1 MSQVA
6 SSLSIPKGA
15 AQGKAVHLLL
25 DLLGSKEEM
34 TI

>member
-6 SSLSIPKGA
+6 SSLSIPK
-15 AQGKAVHLLL
+15 GKAVHLLL